1 MEEQRKLTE
10 MLQNLIQK
18 TETKEI
24 QSSEEMIKQI
34 VANLEGYR
42 LQN

>member
-34 VANLEGYR
+34 VTNLEGYR

>member
-1 MEEQRKLTE
+1 MEEQKKLTE

-24 QSSEEMIKQI
+24 ESSEEMIKQI
-34 VANLEGYR
+34 VAKLEGY
-42 LQN
+42 QYQH

>member
-10 MLQNLIQK
+10 MLQNLIKK

-34 VANLEGYR
+34 VADLEGYQY
-42 LQN
+42 QN